1 VTPHDSHPTSK
12 IDDADASPWAGEPYF
27 AETVTLLR
35 SVRDHDFDTL
45 AALCDDDFGIVDL
58 DQAGQNVMVRTR
70 DDWEEW
76 FRRLFG
82 ELDAASATTDSEIVN
97 YGAVSGA
104 ELGFSVVEF
113 RQSLSVG
120 EHTGL
125 FDCVATIVWKLTSG
139 GWKEARWHV
148 SLLSA
153 DIPDALTP

>member
-1 VTPHDSHPTSK
+1 
-12 IDDADASPWAGEPYF
+12 
-27 AETVTLLR
+27 
-35 SVRDHDFDTL
+35 
-45 AALCDDDFGIVDL
+45 
-58 DQAGQNVMVRTR
+58 MVRTR
-70 DDWEEW
+70 QDWEEW
-76 FRRLFG
+76 FLRLFG

-104 ELGFSVVEF
+104 DLGFSVVEF

-125 FDCVATIVWKLTSG
+125 FDCVATVVWKLTSN

-153 DIPDALTP
+153 DIPDALAP